1 MEARNIYSS
10 QTTMLAARHMKI
22 HAQEERP
29 FIANLKS
36 PDIVKNH
43 HQMDKVSCNILQWKK
58 CATNFNKKFFF
69 SIHRIQVVGR
79 AI

>member
-36 PDIVKNH
+36 PVIVKNH
-43 HQMDKVSCNILQWKK
+43 RQMDK
-58 CATNFNKKFFF
+58 F
-69 SIHRIQVVGR
+69 S
-79 AI
+79 